1 MWLYWWTPLRH
12 TRYSLRKLTK
22 QKKEKHKACVRVDD
36 NNIERTNQS
45 VMHNWRAQ
53 IRAAHQ
59 TRTSNKRPSTHR
71 WLLCMTQV
79 AVMHWYRMSVWPWSA
94 VWSHLWSYRQDHE
107 WGWTVRTCPRMR
119 WKFEMA
125 KSQPPISGCNSYKW
139 RSASHRKKM
148 DIIMDNKNRLF
159 VCWNFNV
166 SGRFW
171 YLIHVRWAIYW
182 HPHSRSIAVNYTYD
196 SHIIYVMTY
205 PTIHGPAQRPDPTR
219 MIPTIQLPTCNMGCR
234 FGSNSMRIHVW
245 TVNQPS
251 NNCIHLCNRR
261 KYIQCKRH

>member
-94 VWSHLWSYRQDHE
+94 VWSHLWSYKQDNE

-125 KSQPPISGCNSYKW
+125 KSQPPISGCNSYKCKECK
-139 RSASHRKKM
+139 SSEKKWTLLWTIKTDCSCVEILM
-148 DIIMDNKNRLF
+148 CRADFDILF
-159 VCWNFNV
+159 MCGEQFTGTPPVV
-166 SGRFW
+166 PLR
-171 YLIHVRWAIYW
+171 
-182 HPHSRSIAVNYTYD
+182 
-196 SHIIYVMTY
+196 
-205 PTIHGPAQRPDPTR
+205 
-219 MIPTIQLPTCNMGCR
+219 
-234 FGSNSMRIHVW
+234 
-245 TVNQPS
+245 
-251 NNCIHLCNRR
+251 
-261 KYIQCKRH
+261 

>member
-1 MWLYWWTPLRH
+1 MNG
-12 TRYSLRKLTK
+12 
-22 QKKEKHKACVRVDD
+22 D
-36 NNIERTNQS
+36 ERCA
-45 VMHNWRAQ
+45 RAHECDGNSKWQ
-53 IRAAHQ
+53 NPSRPFQVVIRI
-59 TRTSNKRPSTHR
+59 
-71 WLLCMTQV
+71 
-79 AVMHWYRMSVWPWSA
+79 SA
-94 VWSHLWSYRQDHE
+94 
-107 WGWTVRTCPRMR
+107 
-119 WKFEMA
+119 
-125 KSQPPISGCNSYKW
+125 
-139 RSASHRKKM
+139 RSASHRGEEKKV